1 MLVSNGV
8 SVNTIPDIANTLAET
23 FAKTSSCDNYTP
35 AFQALK
41 RREER
46 VKLNFSSSN
55 EEGYNSPLTLREL
68 RTALHRSGNTAAGP
82 DGLHYIMLRHLS
94 ESSILSL
101 LSLFNRIWE
110 THVFPTQWC
119 HAHVLPFPKPGKD
132 PTSAIN
138 YRPIALTSCLSK
150 LMERMVSARL
160 MFHLESHNLLSPL
173 QSGFRKSRSTTDNL
187 LRLETSIREAFVKKQ
202 YNISVFFDIKKA
214 YDMSWRYGILRD
226 LYAMDIRGN
235 LPVFIKNFLNHR
247 SFQVRLLSF
256 YSNIFIQEQGV
267 PQGSV
272 LSVLLFIIKINS
284 ITHHINQGI
293 QCSLY
298 VDDVQISYSSKFLN
312 VAQRHIQTTINNF
325 TKWAEQN
332 GFDFSTEKTVSVVF
346 TRKRGV
352 FPNPELFIGRSI
364 IQVVN
369 EVKFL
374 GLIFDQSL
382 RFHRHLKDLKI
393 RSANALNILKVLAN
407 THWGADRTSLLRLYR
422 ALIRSKLDYGSVVY
436 SSACKSLLKILDP
449 VHHQALRLCL
459 WAFRT
464 SPVESLYA
472 EAYEP
477 PLDLRRKYL
486 CLNYFMKI
494 QSMKTNT
501 AYSYLFN
508 FSLYDFNS
516 HRSSLTYLQP
526 FHFRIRD
533 LINDLNLNIGR
544 IALCK
549 ISEVPPWKVIYPKVD
564 FTLSYYSKACTP
576 ESTYR
581 TLYLEHRELFSDY
594 EPIFTDGS
602 KSESHV
608 GSAVVSLSTVI
619 TDALPISASIYTAEL
634 HALRIAL
641 EHISLS
647 CGKKFIIY
655 TDSLSALQSI
665 VSLHSSSHPILV
677 DITYALANHL
687 KKKDI
692 RFCWIPGHAG
702 ITGNELADTAAR
714 SATGSSERF
723 PIPHS
728 DLKACF
734 RLKLQSVWQSNWD
747 QQTENK
753 LHSIMPILAPTAPS
767 LSNRREQVIWTRLR
781 LGHTRL
787 THRHLLLGEP
797 PPYCEK
803 CNVSLSESWSQQL
816 DNKLHSVKPVIGAW
830 PVMPMRRTDVKLTRL
845 RIGHTRFTHR
855 HLLFGERAPECP
867 SCNASLYV
875 DDLQISCEGS
885 DMRLIERQLQTAVNN
900 IVKWCDTN
908 GHSISASKSCCVHFC
923 RKRGIHPD
931 PEIRIR
937 AVQIPVVP
945 DVRFLGVIF
954 DRRLTFLPH
963 ILQLRK
969 RCEKSLNL
977 LKVLSNTSWGADR
990 TSLLRVYQAIV
1001 LSRIEYGCVVYGS
1014 ACNST
1019 LKKLDPVHHMAL
1031 RICSGAFRTSPLQS
1045 LYVTC
1050 HQLPLDLR
1058 RRKLSLTCFYF

>member
-1 MLVSNGV
+1 
-8 SVNTIPDIANTLAET
+8 
-23 FAKTSSCDNYTP
+23 
-35 AFQALK
+35 
-41 RREER
+41 
-46 VKLNFSSSN
+46 
-55 EEGYNSPLTLREL
+55 
-68 RTALHRSGNTAAGP
+68 
-82 DGLHYIMLRHLS
+82 MLRHLS

-138 YRPIALTSCLSK
+138 YRPIALTSCLNK

-272 LSVLLFIIKINS
+272 LSVLLFIIKING

-459 WAFRT
+459 GAFRT

-516 HRSSLTYLQP
+516 HRSSLTYSQP

-702 ITGNELADTAAR
+702 ITGMNWQTQLHDQRQALQK
-714 SATGSSERF
+714 GSLF
-723 PIPHS
+723 
-728 DLKACF
+728 
-734 RLKLQSVWQSNWD
+734 
-747 QQTENK
+747 
-753 LHSIMPILAPTAPS
+753 
-767 LSNRREQVIWTRLR
+767 
-781 LGHTRL
+781 HTL
-787 THRHLLLGEP
+787 T
-797 PPYCEK
+797 
-803 CNVSLSESWSQQL
+803 
-816 DNKLHSVKPVIGAW
+816 
-830 PVMPMRRTDVKLTRL
+830 
-845 RIGHTRFTHR
+845 
-855 HLLFGERAPECP
+855 
-867 SCNASLYV
+867 
-875 DDLQISCEGS
+875 
-885 DMRLIERQLQTAVNN
+885 
-900 IVKWCDTN
+900 
-908 GHSISASKSCCVHFC
+908 
-923 RKRGIHPD
+923 
-931 PEIRIR
+931 
-937 AVQIPVVP
+937 
-945 DVRFLGVIF
+945 
-954 DRRLTFLPH
+954 
-963 ILQLRK
+963 
-969 RCEKSLNL
+969 
-977 LKVLSNTSWGADR
+977 
-990 TSLLRVYQAIV
+990 
-1001 LSRIEYGCVVYGS
+1001 
-1014 ACNST
+1014 
-1019 LKKLDPVHHMAL
+1019 
-1031 RICSGAFRTSPLQS
+1031 
-1045 LYVTC
+1045 
-1050 HQLPLDLR
+1050 
-1058 RRKLSLTCFYF
+1058 

>member
-1 MLVSNGV
+1 MNEHLPVCVVLQETLLKPSCTSNIRGYSIPRKDCNTGERACGGVALLINHTTPFSPVLIRTTPRTYRSIPITIHSLGDFNAHNLLWSSQDVNSRGKVVEKLFTELDLTLLNDGSNTYFHSPTQSFSAIDLSICSPSLLLNLTWSVLDNPLGSDHFPVVISYATPIACATIRQPRWKFDQADWETFRTQADITEDMVSSGSIDEETPPFFPNLGGTKNAKWQKRIKTRLGFGFDVTLPPDNMIAFNKARARARKVHRQRKRETWIKYVSNITCSTSSKEVWNKIRKLSGKYSASLVSMLVSNGV
-8 SVNTIPDIANTLAET
+8 SVNTIPDIAKTLSET

-68 RTALHRSGNTAAGP
+68 RASLHRSGNTAGP

-101 LSLFNRIWE
+101 LLLFNRIWE

-235 LPVFIKNFLNHR
+235 LPVFIKNFLNNR

-272 LSVLLFIIKINS
+272 LSALLFIIKINS

-332 GFDFSTEKTVSVVF
+332 GFVFSTEKTVSVVF

-364 IQVVN
+364 IKVVN

-459 WAFRT
+459 GAFRT

-477 PLDLRRKYL
+477 
-486 CLNYFMKI
+486 
-494 QSMKTNT
+494 
-501 AYSYLFN
+501 
-508 FSLYDFNS
+508 
-516 HRSSLTYLQP
+516 H
-526 FHFRIRD
+526 
-533 LINDLNLNIGR
+533 
-544 IALCK
+544 
-549 ISEVPPWKVIYPKVD
+549 
-564 FTLSYYSKACTP
+564 
-576 ESTYR
+576 
-581 TLYLEHRELFSDY
+581 
-594 EPIFTDGS
+594 
-602 KSESHV
+602 
-608 GSAVVSLSTVI
+608 
-619 TDALPISASIYTAEL
+619 
-634 HALRIAL
+634 
-641 EHISLS
+641 
-647 CGKKFIIY
+647 
-655 TDSLSALQSI
+655 
-665 VSLHSSSHPILV
+665 
-677 DITYALANHL
+677 
-687 KKKDI
+687 
-692 RFCWIPGHAG
+692 
-702 ITGNELADTAAR
+702 
-714 SATGSSERF
+714 
-723 PIPHS
+723 
-728 DLKACF
+728 
-734 RLKLQSVWQSNWD
+734 
-747 QQTENK
+747 
-753 LHSIMPILAPTAPS
+753 
-767 LSNRREQVIWTRLR
+767 
-781 LGHTRL
+781 
-787 THRHLLLGEP
+787 
-797 PPYCEK
+797 
-803 CNVSLSESWSQQL
+803 
-816 DNKLHSVKPVIGAW
+816 
-830 PVMPMRRTDVKLTRL
+830 
-845 RIGHTRFTHR
+845 
-855 HLLFGERAPECP
+855 
-867 SCNASLYV
+867 
-875 DDLQISCEGS
+875 
-885 DMRLIERQLQTAVNN
+885 
-900 IVKWCDTN
+900 
-908 GHSISASKSCCVHFC
+908 
-923 RKRGIHPD
+923 
-931 PEIRIR
+931 
-937 AVQIPVVP
+937 
-945 DVRFLGVIF
+945 
-954 DRRLTFLPH
+954 
-963 ILQLRK
+963 
-969 RCEKSLNL
+969 
-977 LKVLSNTSWGADR
+977 
-990 TSLLRVYQAIV
+990 
-1001 LSRIEYGCVVYGS
+1001 
-1014 ACNST
+1014 
-1019 LKKLDPVHHMAL
+1019 
-1031 RICSGAFRTSPLQS
+1031 
-1045 LYVTC
+1045 
-1050 HQLPLDLR
+1050 
-1058 RRKLSLTCFYF
+1058 

>member
-1 MLVSNGV
+1 MVLYSFNKC
-8 SVNTIPDIANTLAET
+8 LA
-23 FAKTSSCDNYTP
+23 
-35 AFQALK
+35 Q
-41 RREER
+41 
-46 VKLNFSSSN
+46 
-55 EEGYNSPLTLREL
+55 YNQVWL
-68 RTALHRSGNTAAGP
+68 
-82 DGLHYIMLRHLS
+82 LRHKTPH
-94 ESSILSL
+94 SL
-101 LSLFNRIWE
+101 
-110 THVFPTQWC
+110 TH
-119 HAHVLPFPKPGKD
+119 
-132 PTSAIN
+132 
-138 YRPIALTSCLSK
+138 
-150 LMERMVSARL
+150 
-160 MFHLESHNLLSPL
+160 
-173 QSGFRKSRSTTDNL
+173 
-187 LRLETSIREAFVKKQ
+187 
-202 YNISVFFDIKKA
+202 
-214 YDMSWRYGILRD
+214 
-226 LYAMDIRGN
+226 
-235 LPVFIKNFLNHR
+235 
-247 SFQVRLLSF
+247 
-256 YSNIFIQEQGV
+256 
-267 PQGSV
+267 
-272 LSVLLFIIKINS
+272 
-284 ITHHINQGI
+284 
-293 QCSLY
+293 
-298 VDDVQISYSSKFLN
+298 SSKFLN
-312 VAQRHIQTTINNF
+312 VSQRHIQTTINNF

-332 GFDFSTEKTVSVVF
+332 GFVFSTEKTVSVVF

-352 FPNPELFIGRSI
+352 FPNPELFIGRSLI
-364 IQVVN
+364 KVVN

-382 RFHRHLKDLKI
+382 RFHRHLKDLKT
-393 RSANALNILKVLAN
+393 RSAKALNILKVLAN

-459 WAFRT
+459 GAFRT

-486 CLNYFMKI
+486 CLTYFMKI

-508 FSLYDFNS
+508 YSLYDFNS
-516 HRSSLTYLQP
+516 HRSSLTYSQP

-549 ISEVPPWKVIYPKVD
+549 ISEVPPWKVIYPKR
-564 FTLSYYSKACTP
+564 A
-576 ESTYR
+576 
-581 TLYLEHRELFSDY
+581 FSDY

-687 KKKDI
+687 KMKDI

-728 DLKACF
+728 NLKACF

-797 PPYCEK
+797 PPYCKK
-803 CNVSLSESWSQQL
+803 CNVSLSGLERI
-816 DNKLHSVKPVIGAW
+816 IGAAQNL
-830 PVMPMRRTDVKLTRL
+830 D
-845 RIGHTRFTHR
+845 
-855 HLLFGERAPECP
+855 P
-867 SCNASLYV
+867 S
-875 DDLQISCEGS
+875 
-885 DMRLIERQLQTAVNN
+885 LIEVSAGQAKYEHVFHAV
-900 IVKWCDTN
+900 VW
-908 GHSISASKSCCVHFC
+908 
-923 RKRGIHPD
+923 
-931 PEIRIR
+931 RIPR
-937 AVQIPVVP
+937 LPKEGQGNSFPYSQCNTFYEHI
-945 DVRFLGVIF
+945 IF
-954 DRRLTFLPH
+954 
-963 ILQLRK
+963 
-969 RCEKSLNL
+969 
-977 LKVLSNTSWGADR
+977 
-990 TSLLRVYQAIV
+990 
-1001 LSRIEYGCVVYGS
+1001 
-1014 ACNST
+1014 
-1019 LKKLDPVHHMAL
+1019 
-1031 RICSGAFRTSPLQS
+1031 
-1045 LYVTC
+1045 
-1050 HQLPLDLR
+1050 
-1058 RRKLSLTCFYF
+1058 